1 MLCSSTQVTQCSASA
16 DSQIRDTCLN
26 IICITNLSVSFRY
39 SLCAALLL
47 YYLEQGLRR
56 VFVTAN
62 NCPDRALTAEVRYY
76 VFLTLSMLGNFFQK

>member
-1 MLCSSTQVTQCSASA
+1 MFCLSTQETQHSAST

-26 IICITNLSVSFRY
+26 MVCITNLSVSFRY
-39 SLCAALLL
+39 SFCAALLL

-76 VFLTLSMLGNFFQK
+76 VFVNS